1 MTRKTIKSSR
11 LSGERGIGL
20 DKKISSSLSAQL
32 LCGALGSLLAAI
44 AAFFLVL
51 ALGNSLLDHT
61 VYGEPFA
68 RRMADREFSKLQDFV
83 TTEKITEDNIQYL
96 NVWNNQNHL
105 LSLIIYRGKQ
115 CLYASAARYQLDD
128 DSEIQPLTFDP
139 SYESAEAEYHLTLNS
154 GNTVQAFL
162 YYDAGDS
169 FYIVLTVLSAAAA
182 FVVFSGCFITMVHRK
197 LAYIKKMKQELDI
210 LSGGALEYQVTVQGE
225 DELGQLAY
233 GIDQMR
239 RSILAHQQAEE
250 RTRSASS
257 QLVTAM
263 SHDLRTP
270 LTSLLAYLELLD
282 RKKYEN
288 EEQLHLFVK
297 KSLEQT
303 LRIKTM
309 ADQMFEYFL
318 VYSAEWEQP
327 DTEPQDADTLL
338 EQFWGEYAFSL
349 QSKGFSVETDFHPL
363 HGSIAVNLELLR
375 RAFDNIYSNLLKYAD
390 PAKPIRIAFQRKESQ
405 ITLSICN
412 AVSPQRNSRESTNIG
427 LNTCRRILEYH
438 GGTFETREQDGRFEV
453 YLTLPVA

>member
-1 MTRKTIKSSR
+1 MIHKITRSSR
-11 LSGERGIGL
+11 LFGERGIGL
-20 DKKISSSLSAQL
+20 DKKISQSLSAQL

-44 AAFFLVL
+44 VAFFLVL

-61 VYGEPFA
+61 VYGETFA
-68 RRMADREFSKLQDFV
+68 NRMTDKEFSKLQNFV
-83 TTEKITEDNIQYL
+83 NTEKITEENIQYL
-96 NVWNNQNHL
+96 NVWNNRNRF
-105 LSLIIYRGKQ
+105 LSLIVYKGKNCIYTSPAGYNQ
-115 CLYASAARYQLDD
+115 DD
-128 DSEIQPLTFDP
+128 DSEVQPLTLDP
-139 SYESAEAEYHLTLNS
+139 SYESPEAEYHLTLSN
-154 GNTVQAFL
+154 GDMVQAFL
-162 YYDAGDS
+162 YYYAGDS
-169 FYIVLTVLSAAAA
+169 FYIVLTILSAAAA
-182 FVVFSGCFITMVHRK
+182 FVIFSGCFITMVHHK

-210 LSGGALEYQVTVQGE
+210 LSGGALEYQITVRGE

-239 RSILAHQQAEE
+239 CSILAHQQAEE
-250 RTRSASS
+250 RARSASS

-282 RKKYEN
+282 RQKYES
-288 EEQLHLFVK
+288 EEQLHLFIK

-349 QSKGFSVETDFHPL
+349 QSKGFSIETEFHLL
-363 HGSIAVNLELLR
+363 HGSIAVNLELLS

-390 PAKPIRIAFQRKESQ
+390 PVKSIRIAFWRKESQ
-405 ITLSICN
+405 IVLSICN

-438 GGTFETREQDGRFEV
+438 GGTFETREQDGIFEAHV
-453 YLTLPVA
+453 TLPID

>member
-1 MTRKTIKSSR
+1 M
-11 LSGERGIGL
+11 
-20 DKKISSSLSAQL
+20 
-32 LCGALGSLLAAI
+32 LCGALVSLLAAI
-44 AAFFLVL
+44 AAFSLAL

-68 RRMADREFSKLQDFV
+68 KRMADKEFSELQDFV
-83 TTEKITEDNIQYL
+83 NAEKITEGNIQCL
-96 NVWNNQNHL
+96 NAWSNRNDL
-105 LSLIIYRGKQ
+105 LSLIVYKGDS
-115 CLYASAARYQLDD
+115 CLYASLARYQADD
-128 DSEIQPLTFDP
+128 GSQMEPLALAP
-139 SYESAEAEYHLTLNS
+139 SYESPQAEYHLTLS
-154 GNTVQAFL
+154 DGETVQAFL
-162 YYDAGDS
+162 YYYAGDS
-169 FYIVLTVLSAAAA
+169 FYIVLTFLSAAVA
-182 FVVFSGCFITMVHRK
+182 FAVFSGCFIAMVHHK

-210 LSGGALEYQVTVQGE
+210 LSGGALEYPVTVRGE

-250 RTRSASS
+250 QARSANS

-282 RKKYEN
+282 RKKYAN

-327 DTEPQDADTLL
+327 DTELQDADTVL
-338 EQFWGEYAFSL
+338 EQFWGEYALSL
-349 QSKGFSVETDFHPL
+349 QSEGFSVETEFQPL
-363 HGSIAVNLELLR
+363 RGNVVVNLELLH
-375 RAFDNIYSNLLKYAD
+375 RAFDNVYSNLLKYAD
-390 PAKPIRIAFQRKESQ
+390 PAKPVRISFRREGGQVALRV
-405 ITLSICN
+405 CN
-412 AVSPQRNSRESTNIG
+412 AVSPRRNIRESTNIG

-438 GGTFETREQDGRFEV
+438 GGTFETSEHDGTFEAR
-453 YLTLPVA
+453 LTLPIR